1 MFFDCYVAMCS
12 VVCISL
18 RVNRVFIG
26 SVLRQHGNTG
36 IEWRDDVSQFTPGEL
51 RVMQC
56 LWEHGEQKP
65 MEIQSRFGEPIKNA
79 ALRSYLSIL
88 LEKGHVTRRQV
99 GKAYYY
105 KAITPER
112 SARNTML
119 QQLVEVFFGGSK
131 ERLIASLVKTEKL
144 TASQLQEL
152 AEIANSPSADSKSND
167 ACGPKPRKDKSATR
181 YSSKRIKRGKS

>member
-1 MFFDCYVAMCS
+1 M
-12 VVCISL
+12 
-18 RVNRVFIG
+18 
-26 SVLRQHGNTG
+26 
-36 IEWRDDVSQFTPGEL
+36 SQFTPGEL

-56 LWEHGEQKP
+56 LWKHGEQKP
-65 MEIQSRFGEPIKNA
+65 MEIQERFGEPIKNA

-119 QQLVEVFFGGSK
+119 KQLVEVFFGGSK
-131 ERLIASLVKTEKL
+131 ERLIASLVRTEKL
-144 TASQLQEL
+144 TPSQLQEL
-152 AEIANSPSADSKSND
+152 AEIARTQESDRN
-167 ACGPKPRKDKSATR
+167 
-181 YSSKRIKRGKS
+181 SSKPIVSKTRKLKVTTKSSRKRPAKDQS